1 MDVVTPA
8 VLLRKRAN
16 KFADAD
22 PILSDLQL
30 DQKITQEQ
38 NSTEDEYRDRKTYK
52 KREVKDEN
60 KKTELR

>member
-8 VLLRKRAN
+8 VLLRKRAK

-38 NSTEDEYRDRKTYK
+38 NSTEDEYRYQYK
-52 KREVKDEN
+52 KREIKDQN
-60 KKTELR
+60 KKTALR